1 MNHRQIGRWGEA
13 LAAEYLLGRGYEV
26 LHRNVQTPYGEID
39 LVAQREGTIIF
50 IEVKARTG
58 SGYGLPEDAITQKK
72 RGHLL
77 AAIQFYWQSCG
88 TESPWQVD
96 VIAILGQ
103 PDRPGEVQ
111 IEHFENALTA

>member
-39 LVAQREGTIIF
+39 LVAQREGMIIF

-58 SGYGLPEDAITQKK
+58 CSFGLPEEAITEKK
-72 RGHLL
+72 RSHLL

-96 VIAILGQ
+96 VIAILGR
-103 PDRPGEVQ
+103 PDRPGEVK